1 MITWALIIFT
11 LSLVFFLLNLFNIFT
26 SFAPW
31 SWSIILFIIALG
43 MLWRIR
49 SKEMEGEKTAGCTG
63 RCSFRSQGRD
73 GCQGIQAI
81 RGDKERLYEWKRGGD

>member
-11 LSLVFFLLNLFNIFT
+11 LSLVFFLLNLFDIFT

-49 SKEMEGEKTAGCTG
+49 SKEMEGEKEKLA
-63 RCSFRSQGRD
+63 RMVSELEEKLNQKKS
-73 GCQGIQAI
+73 
-81 RGDKERLYEWKRGGD
+81 

>member
-49 SKEMEGEKTAGCTG
+49 SKEMEGEKEKLA
-63 RCSFRSQGRD
+63 RMVSELEEKLNQKKS
-73 GCQGIQAI
+73 
-81 RGDKERLYEWKRGGD
+81 